1 MTLLL
6 FHVIS
11 ILVIMVAYVMFAPLF
26 TVTNNSARTGANTLI
41 AVVQYYFFFQLPAFT
56 YCFHCRVTSYHFIH
70 SPLLTH
76 FTSNSVMHL
85 ILELVLVCFS

>member
-41 AVVQYYFFFQLPAFT
+41 AVVQ
-56 YCFHCRVTSYHFIH
+56 
-70 SPLLTH
+70 
-76 FTSNSVMHL
+76 
-85 ILELVLVCFS
+85 